1 MDYQKVFCKRK
12 LNGII
17 QGKVDELKEKGAE
30 LEKLKTEFDNYKVRN
45 TDGVVLSLFY
55 KK

>member
-30 LEKLKTEFDNYKVRN
+30 LEKLKTEFDNYKVGN
-45 TDGVVLSLFY
+45 IVVVL
-55 KK
+55 